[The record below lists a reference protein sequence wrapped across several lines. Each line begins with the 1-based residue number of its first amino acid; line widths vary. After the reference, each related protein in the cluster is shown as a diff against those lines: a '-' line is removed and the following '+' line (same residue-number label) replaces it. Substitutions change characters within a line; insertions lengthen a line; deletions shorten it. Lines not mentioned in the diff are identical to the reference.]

1 MKLKLQKP
9 IAFFDIES
17 TGVNVATDR
26 IIELAIIK
34 IYPDQHEESQVY
46 KLNPTIPIS
55 AESSAIHGFTDEI
68 VKDYPT
74 FADKADA
81 IYSFLEQCDFGGYN
95 SNRFDI
101 PMLVEEFLRLGKI
114 LEIKNRKMI
123 DVFRVFT
130 AMEKRDLT
138 TAYKFYCKKDLTDAH
153 SALAD
158 IKATYEVLQAQL
170 DRYDDLSNSIDSL
183 HEISKD
189 IDFVDL
195 GRRMVYVNGEP
206 VFNFGKYK
214 GKPVKQ
220 VISDEP
226 SYYSWIMRSD
236 FMLHTKQKL
245 KEIKLTIKHNS

>member
-34 IYPDQHEESQVY
+34 IFPDQHEESQIY
-46 KLNPTIPIS
+46 KLNPCIPIS
-55 AESSAIHGFTDEI
+55 AESTEIHGFTDDM
-68 VKDYPT
+68 VKDFPT
-74 FADKADA
+74 FSDKAND
-81 IYSFLEQCDFGGYN
+81 IFSFIEDCDFGGYN

-130 AMEKRDLT
+130 AMEKRDLS
-138 TAYKFYCKKDLTDAH
+138 TAYKFYCNKNLENAH
-153 SALAD
+153 SAMAD
-158 IKATYEVLQAQL
+158 IKATYDVLQAQL
-170 DRYDDLSNSIDSL
+170 DRYEDLYSDINSL

-189 IDFVDL
+189 VDFVDL
-195 GRRMVYVNGEP
+195 GRRMVYVNGEA
-206 VFNFGKYK
+206 VFNFGKFK
-214 GKPVKQ
+214 GRPVKQ
-220 VISDEP
+220 VIREEP
-226 SYYSWIMRSD
+226 SYYSWIMRND

-245 KEIKLTIKHNS
+245 KEIKLTMKSNA